1 MPIIYEK
8 LEIPDNYKCS
18 RCAAHGVKLWRQYN
32 TMVSHLEL
40 LCCRCADPKRAADM
54 SIEGRSPIDDSIPK
68 HRSDQL
74 DDVVGKTGSLV
85 PAVPTVDCD
94 TYWGYSAVPVAGCAW
109 WRALPRWPGDATQP
123 FYIDPADLAA
133 EQKMLADRAAYSA
146 QPEGYKRDTVFCV
159 EATSHE
165 MHMLWRDFADDRTA
179 REYGP
184 PTKRRVKWE
193 QLNPGSM
200 PTIGTLGKRPICLT
214 IFWARIDGQIVMF
227 YEATS
232 ELVDWAKIRAWL
244 DTEYKHVPMWDNSTR
259 KPFCDAQNFHHCLSA
274 IDERNA
280 TRSATA
286 GSTTPS

>member
-1 MPIIYEK
+1 MPITYEK

-18 RCAAHGVKLWRQYN
+18 RCAAHGIKLWRQYN
-32 TMVSHLEL
+32 TMASHLEL
-40 LCCRCADPKRAADM
+40 LCCRCANPKRAADM
-54 SIEGRSPIDDSIPK
+54 SIEGRSPVDDSIPK

-85 PAVPTVDCD
+85 PAVPTIDCD

-109 WRALPRWPGDATQP
+109 WRALPRWPGDAAQP
-123 FYIDPADLAA
+123 FYIDPVDLAA

-165 MHMLWRDFADDRTA
+165 IHMLWRDFADDRTA

-214 IFWARIDGQIVMF
+214 IFWVRIDGQVVMF

-244 DTEYKHVPMWDNSTR
+244 DIEYKHVPMWNNGTR
-259 KPFCDAQNFHHCLSA
+259 KPFCHAQNFHHCLSA
-274 IDERNA
+274 IDERNK
-280 TRSATA
+280 TRK
-286 GSTTPS
+286 